1 MSGWDVVQRLNDT
14 TNDWFTEELFVKA
27 KTRQHTLD
35 FVRSNV
41 QLMGQNAVK
50 EQLLHIPDEIGKS
63 PFKSEKSLKWHK
75 GSI

>member
-1 MSGWDVVQRLNDT
+1 M
-14 TNDWFTEELFVKA
+14 KA

-63 PFKSEKSLKWHK
+63 PFKSEKSLK
-75 GSI
+75 